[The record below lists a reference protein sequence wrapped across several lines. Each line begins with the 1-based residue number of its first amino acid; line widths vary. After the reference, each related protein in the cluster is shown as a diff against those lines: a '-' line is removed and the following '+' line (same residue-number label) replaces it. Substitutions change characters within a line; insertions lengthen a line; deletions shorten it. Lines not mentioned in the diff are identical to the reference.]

1 MTLSLDRRALL
12 RHAPLAAAASVLPRH
27 ALAAPAAIPLPAWF
41 GDLEQRT
48 FRYFWDLANRKNGL
62 VPDRWPTPSFA
73 SIAAVGFALTA
84 YPIGVERGWIT
95 RKEARDLTLTTL
107 RFFVTAPQGDAPT
120 GMTGNKGFFYHFLDM
135 ETGQ

>member
-12 RHAPLAAAASVLPRH
+12 RHAPLAAAASALPRH
-27 ALAAPAAIPLPAWF
+27 ALAAPAATTLPAWF

-84 YPIGVERGWIT
+84 YPIGVDRGWIT
-95 RKEARDLTLTTL
+95 RKKRAT
-107 RFFVTAPQGDAPT
+107 
-120 GMTGNKGFFYHFLDM
+120 
-135 ETGQ
+135 